1 MIRHISLGIILVGF
15 LNACSS
21 VSTSRLFTRAA
32 YPDMFAALDNSPDG
46 HNGIISATGEAYKIT
61 STYVNSERLCRL
73 VEIRGTNSFL
83 GESFCKAK
91 GGEWR

>member
-1 MIRHISLGIILVGF
+1 MIRRISLVVVVVSL
-15 LNACSS
+15 LTACSS
-21 VSTSRLFTRAA
+21 ASKSRVFTRAA
-32 YPDMFAALDNSPDG
+32 YPDMFAALDNAPDG
-46 HNGIISATGEAYKIT
+46 HNGIISTTGEAFEIT

-73 VEIRGTNSFL
+73 VEIRGTNSFF

>member
-1 MIRHISLGIILVGF
+1 MMRHISLGIVLVSLLG
-15 LNACSS
+15 ACATLSP
-21 VSTSRLFTRAA
+21 SRLFTRAA

-46 HNGIISATGEAYKIT
+46 HSGIISTTGETFKIK
-61 STYVNSERLCRL
+61 SSYVNSERLCRL
-73 VEIRGTNSFL
+73 VEIRGTNAFF

>member
-1 MIRHISLGIILVGF
+1 MIRRISLVVVVVSL
-15 LNACSS
+15 LTACSS
-21 VSTSRLFTRAA
+21 VSKSRVFARAA
-32 YPDMFAALDNSPDG
+32 YPDMFAALDNAPDG
-46 HNGIISATGEAYKIT
+46 HNGIISTTGEAFEIT

-73 VEIRGTNSFL
+73 VEIRGTNSFF